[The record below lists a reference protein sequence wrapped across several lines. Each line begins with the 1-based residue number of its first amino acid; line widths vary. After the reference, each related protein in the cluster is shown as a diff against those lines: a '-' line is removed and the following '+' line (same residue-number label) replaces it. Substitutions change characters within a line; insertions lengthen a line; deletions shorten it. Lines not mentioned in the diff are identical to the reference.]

1 MAVPLTGKRLLVVSA
16 DVEFARV
23 VADAS
28 SRLGASVVLCRGGR
42 AALDEADGAGAHAAI
57 VDLPVPDF
65 RPDALLLALRARQ
78 LKTVAVSGV
87 LRAARYAATAV
98 RFGAETFLEK
108 PFDVEE
114 ALAVLTAAL
123 SSATANV
130 APHPDPP
137 SAAPAEP
144 SQSRDS
150 SSAAPAEPSP
160 PRAPASAA
168 PAEPSPPRAPVS
180 GRAETRPEVRRDETR
195 PGVLRDKRDQGST
208 PTSTPTPPDPLPASP
223 DEIDDATQTA
233 NYPLAG
239 DLDSYIFSEA
249 LPALDETLV
258 GIPLAP
264 RPREGLAEPLP
275 ATAVP
280 RARKPGSLALPEGD
294 LASTGVPRLMAALHT
309 ARTTGALTLARPP
322 VKKLILLEEGRAVF
336 AASNLPSERFAARCV
351 REGILSAGALKIL
364 VAEIGPREPLNEAL
378 LARGLLD
385 DAQRT
390 RMFVEQVREIIWS
403 TFDWR
408 EGSYRLLAGPRARRP
423 ITRVDIAPQDLV
435 LEGFRRMATIE
446 RLREDLPPTLALA
459 RATRPDADFRDLPM
473 AGPEALMLAHAD
485 GTKTI
490 SDLVVL
496 SGMDER
502 DALAFLAGCRA
513 LGILDEVSRAL
524 AGTGRMGFM

>member
-1 MAVPLTGKRLLVVSA
+1 VTVPLTGKRLLVVSA

-87 LRAARYAATAV
+87 LRAARYAATAM

-123 SSATANV
+123 SSATANT
-130 APHPDPP
+130 APP

-144 SQSRDS
+144 S
-150 SSAAPAEPSP
+150 P
-160 PRAPASAA
+160 P
-168 PAEPSPPRAPVS
+168 V
-180 GRAETRPEVRRDETR
+180 RDER
-195 PGVLRDKRDQGST
+195 GQGST
-208 PTSTPTPPDPLPASP
+208 PTPTPPDPLPASP

-233 NYPLAG
+233 NYPLAD
-239 DLDSYIFSEA
+239 DLDSCIFSEA

-280 RARKPGSLALPEGD
+280 RARKPGPLALPVGD
-294 LASTGVPRLMAALHT
+294 LASTGVPRLMTALHT

-351 REGILSAGALKIL
+351 REGILSARALKIL

-408 EGSYRLLAGPRARRP
+408 EGSYQLLAGPRARRP

-446 RLREDLPPTLALA
+446 RLREDLPATLALA
-459 RATRPDADFRDLPM
+459 RATTPAVDFRDLPM